1 MFEQTS
7 FDEGVALGG
16 LRSKEEIKILISYVL
31 KKIDQPVLRERICD
45 FLIEDSIANYFE
57 INQAISEMIEDEALL
72 CRLDENG
79 SETVTLMGK
88 AYFRIDEVD
97 NLIPKSIRH
106 KALAAATRILNRER
120 IEKSSNVSVE
130 KVKDGFLVSFGI
142 DDEGETLFRMSVFV
156 TDELQ
161 VETVKKNWFDKAAA
175 IYSSVMSELTL
186 D

>member
-45 FLIEDSIANYFE
+45 FLIEDRIANYFE

-106 KALAAATRILNRER
+106 KALAAATRILNREK